1 MYKKYKIKMYK
12 NIHSFSLCYTYFYGG
27 IAMKEKEKLLQE
39 VTLLKMNELKPNY
52 SELSRIHECDRRT
65 IKKYFNGY
73 TEKSK
78 HRNKKSKLDIY
89 EDEIKEKLK
98 IPGITIS
105 ALYNYLNKKYGNIG
119 SYTNLMTFI
128 RNKKLKPSKEYKAHL
143 RFETEYG
150 KQLQFDWKEDIEMYN
165 KYGEIFKFNVF
176 TSILCASRFHVFL
189 YSKNKTRFDVERC
202 LTQTFQKIGGVPK
215 EILTDNMSSIVDI
228 NQGKFSTEFITFA
241 KDMGVKPKK
250 CKVRHP
256 YTKGKVESSNR
267 FVNWLKPYNGEF
279 ETEEDII
286 KILNDIMKDTNQKT
300 NETTGVPPIMLYQK
314 EREYLS
320 QLPNEKIMKQYLNDT
335 VTVKVSEESLF
346 YYKGKRYSVS
356 PKYINKNINIIEDN
370 NRLYVYYN
378 RELITMHDISE
389 KKINYQK
396 EHYIEGLQSVLN
408 GIEQEKI
415 EKQAQKALALLENL

>member
-1 MYKKYKIKMYK
+1 
-12 NIHSFSLCYTYFYGG
+12 
-27 IAMKEKEKLLQE
+27 
-39 VTLLKMNELKPNY
+39 
-52 SELSRIHECDRRT
+52 
-65 IKKYFNGY
+65 
-73 TEKSK
+73 
-78 HRNKKSKLDIY
+78 
-89 EDEIKEKLK
+89 
-98 IPGITIS
+98 
-105 ALYNYLNKKYGNIG
+105 
-119 SYTNLMTFI
+119 
-128 RNKKLKPSKEYKAHL
+128 
-143 RFETEYG
+143 
-150 KQLQFDWKEDIEMYN
+150 
-165 KYGEIFKFNVF
+165 
-176 TSILCASRFHVFL
+176 
-189 YSKNKTRFDVERC
+189 
-202 LTQTFQKIGGVPK
+202 
-215 EILTDNMSSIVDI
+215 
-228 NQGKFSTEFITFA
+228 
-241 KDMGVKPKK
+241 MGVKPKK

-314 EREYLS
+314 EREYLF

-335 VTVKVSEESLF
+335 ITVKVSEESLF

-396 EHYIEGLQSVLN
+396 EHYVEGLQSVLN

>member
-1 MYKKYKIKMYK
+1 
-12 NIHSFSLCYTYFYGG
+12 
-27 IAMKEKEKLLQE
+27 MKEKEKLLQE

-65 IKKYFNGY
+65 IKKYFNGH

-89 EDEIKEKLK
+89 ENEIKEKLK

-105 ALYNYLNKKYGNIG
+105 ALYNYLNKKYDNIG

-128 RNKKLKPSKEYKAHL
+128 KNKKLKPNKKCKAHL

-150 KQLQFDWKEDIEMYN
+150 KQLQFDWKEDIEMHN

-176 TSILCASRFHVFL
+176 AATLCASRFHVFL

-202 LTQTFQKIGGVPK
+202 LIQTFQKIGGVTK

-228 NQGKFSTEFITFA
+228 KQGKFSTEFITFT
-241 KDMGVKPKK
+241 KDIGVKPKK

-267 FVNWLKPYNGEF
+267 FINWLKPYNGEF

-286 KILNDIMKDTNQKT
+286 KILNNIMQDTNQKAH
-300 NETTGVPPIMLYQK
+300 ETTGVPPIMLYQK

-320 QLPNEKIMKQYLNDT
+320 PLPTEKIMKQYLNDT
-335 VTVKVSEESLF
+335 ITVKVSNESLF

-356 PKYINKNINIIEDN
+356 PQYINKNVNIIEDN

-378 RELITMHDISE
+378 RELITMHNISE

-396 EHYIEGLQSVLN
+396 EHYVEGLKSVLN
-408 GIEQEKI
+408 SIEQEKI
-415 EKQAQKALALLENL
+415 EKQAEKALELLENL